1 VVATNRNSALGLLA
15 DLLLQLLLEV
25 FVCSVLV
32 NEDLQTHLES
42 ASKNETLLVVMQ
54 RSAQSLASALSPIL

>member
-42 ASKNETLLVVMQ
+42 ASKNKTLLVVMQ